1 MSKAKKCDRCG
12 TYFDPKTIG
21 EQECCW
27 FGPPTFQTEKDYKN
41 NTFRGSNPLNQLPM
55 IDLCPKC
62 TEDYKLFMEGCPLA
76 VHEND
81 FDQPDQEEDEGEDDE
96 PIEETQGTDESLIDE
111 MNRSF
116 EEMCAYIAKR
126 LEDRI
131 FRK

>member
-27 FGPPTFQTEKDYKN
+27 FGPPTLQTEKDYKN
-41 NTFRGSNPLNQLPM
+41 NTFRGSSPLNQLPM

-81 FDQPDQEEDEGEDDE
+81 FDQPDQEEEEDKPE
-96 PIEETQGTDESLIDE
+96 ETVEETQGTDEALADE
-111 MNRSF
+111 INRSF
-116 EEMCAYIAKR
+116 EEMRAYIKKR
-126 LEDRI
+126 LEI